1 MTPTKLNIMNH
12 PKIELP
18 VSEKAVLSPKEFA
31 ALFGRQY
38 VWAYRQISAGNIKVL
53 TNLGRIMIPRS
64 EVGRLLEA
72 QHVYAGM
79 VLRMHVPTP
88 DVMKSM
94 LAFESAPFSLCLC
107 QAYLAKQVAE
117 IIIVFRHPQ
126 KMFKFE
132 LLTQ

>member
-79 VLRMHVPTP
+79 VRTP
-88 DVMKSM
+88 RPKNARPNAGRDEKH
-94 LAFESAPFSLCLC
+94 ASL
-107 QAYLAKQVAE
+107 
-117 IIIVFRHPQ
+117 
-126 KMFKFE
+126 
-132 LLTQ
+132 